1 MDDYANIIWR
11 CMDGSQRQFTIGT
24 DRARRY
30 APGFSPIV
38 AFADPEAPA
47 FEDLAPVCEPHRPFY
62 CSEWSGRA
70 PPGWQIRRDARM
82 LVMAWAGAAP
92 PDDAPPDDA
101 PPDDD
106 AADAVRLTHHDVTQ
120 MCALAELT
128 RPGPFDVRTIDFGEY
143 FGVFDGDRLIAMA
156 GERMHDRH
164 LREVSGICTHPEA
177 QGRGLARRL
186 TALVVRRALARG
198 ETPFLHVVAA
208 NARAIT
214 LYERMGF
221 VTAREVPVR
230 VVARTG

>member
-1 MDDYANIIWR
+1 MDDYRNIIWR
-11 CMDGSQRQFTIGT
+11 CMTGSQRHLTIGT

-47 FEDLAPVCEPHRPFY
+47 FEDLAPVCEPDRPFY
-62 CSEWSGRA
+62 CSEWAGDA
-70 PPGWQIRRDARM
+70 PAGWRIQRDARM

-92 PDDAPPDDA
+92 PDAAAPGDG
-101 PPDDD
+101 
-106 AADAVRLTHHDVTQ
+106 AAGAVPLSQAHVPQ
-120 MCALAELT
+120 MCALADLT
-128 RPGPFDVRTIDFGEY
+128 QPGPFDVRTIDFGEY
-143 FGVFDGDRLIAMA
+143 FGVFDGGRLIAMA
-156 GERMHDRH
+156 GERMHDAPR
-164 LREVSGICTHPEA
+164 RELSGICTHPDA

-186 TALVVRRALARG
+186 TALIVRRELARG

-208 NARAIT
+208 NRRAIT

-230 VVARTG
+230 VVARSG